1 MSEAIDEIKW
11 LEERKRFLT
20 GEINVMKQKQCEMMV
35 GRVKISNRLRELQ
48 RGE

>member
-35 GRVKISNRLRELQ
+35 EKLNITNRLRELQ
-48 RGE
+48 NAK

>member
-1 MSEAIDEIKW
+1 MNDVIDEIKQ
-11 LEERKRFLT
+11 LEERKKFLT

-35 GRVKISNRLRELQ
+35 ERVKISNRLRELQ